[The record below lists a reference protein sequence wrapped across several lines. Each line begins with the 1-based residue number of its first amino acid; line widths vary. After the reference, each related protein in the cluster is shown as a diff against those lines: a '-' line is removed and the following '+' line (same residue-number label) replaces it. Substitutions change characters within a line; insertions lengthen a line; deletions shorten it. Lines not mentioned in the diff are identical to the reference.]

1 VTEVAVPDRIIP
13 IFPLNIVLFP
23 GMVLPLRIFE
33 PRYQTMVRRLLAE
46 DRKFGVALI
55 QEGEEVGEPA
65 VPHRVGTIAEI
76 SSVEVTPDGQLML
89 LCVGLRRFRI
99 EEGVQGEPYAQAAI
113 TILEEGDPAEP
124 VDDALLE
131 ACVAALEHY
140 IASLTR
146 ITNLSISVPAEE
158 LSPIDLSYLMAALLQ
173 VDNDQ
178 KQELLE
184 VDDAEARLALAL
196 EMLKEENAEI
206 ESFLTES
213 RAMGDTYYRGHRIS
227 LN

>member
-1 VTEVAVPDRIIP
+1 MPDRIIP
-13 IFPLNIVLFP
+13 IFPLNLVLFP

-33 PRYQTMVRRLLAE
+33 PRYQLMVRRLLAD

-55 QEGEEVGEPA
+55 AAGEEVGEAATPC
-65 VPHRVGTIAEI
+65 RVGTIAEI
-76 SSVEVTPDGQLML
+76 SSVEAAPDGQLML

-99 EEGVQGEPYAQAAI
+99 EEMIEGEPYAQAAI

-124 VDDALLE
+124 VDETLLS
-131 ACVAALEHY
+131 ACVEGLEGY
-140 IASLTR
+140 IEALTR
-146 ITNLSISVPAEE
+146 ITNLSISVPTDE

-173 VDNDQ
+173 VENDQ
-178 KQELLE
+178 KQALLE
-184 VDDAEARLALAL
+184 VEDAEARLHEGL
-196 EMLKEENAEI
+196 ELLKEERSDI
-206 ESFLTES
+206 DTFLAQS

>member
-33 PRYQTMVRRLLAE
+33 PRYQTMVRRLLAD

-55 QEGEEVGEPA
+55 AEGQEVGAPA
-65 VPHRVGTIAEI
+65 EPHRVGTIAEI
-76 SSVEVTPDGQLML
+76 SSVEAANDGELLL

-99 EEGVQGEPYAQAAI
+99 DAMVEGEPYAQAAV

-124 VDDALLE
+124 VDEELLA
-131 ACVAALEHY
+131 ACVAGLEAY
-140 IASLTR
+140 IASLVAVS
-146 ITNLSISVPAEE
+146 NLSITVPTEE
-158 LSPIDLSYLMAALLQ
+158 LSPIDLSYLIAALLQ
-173 VDNDQ
+173 VENEK

-184 VDDAEARLALAL
+184 VQDVEERLAMAL
-196 EMLKEENAEI
+196 GMLKVENEEIAE
-206 ESFLTES
+206 FLAEH
-213 RAMGDTYYRGHRIS
+213 RAMGDTFYRGHRIS